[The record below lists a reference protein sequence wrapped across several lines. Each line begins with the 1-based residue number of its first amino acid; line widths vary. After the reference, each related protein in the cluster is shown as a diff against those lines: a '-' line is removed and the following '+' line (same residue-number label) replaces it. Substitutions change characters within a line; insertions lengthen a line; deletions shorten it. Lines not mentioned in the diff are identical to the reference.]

1 MFFALLFVFP
11 VDDGS
16 FRRRAEQVGSEPPSN
31 LPISKLSDEEKVAL
45 LGRPKLGEVNRT
57 QIRVKE
63 SKEFKNTVDKLVQ
76 RANNSLAVGTSSWKE
91 QFVEA
96 ITVNSSDEDEEGEE
110 GDEGEEK
117 MPSCGDYV
125 LHFLTLFWK
134 ILFAF
139 VPPTGTKL
147 AKRGCLCVR

>member
-63 SKEFKNTVDKLVQ
+63 SKEFK
-76 RANNSLAVGTSSWKE
+76 VGRPLLWRR
-91 QFVEA
+91 F
-96 ITVNSSDEDEEGEE
+96 
-110 GDEGEEK
+110 
-117 MPSCGDYV
+117 C
-125 LHFLTLFWK
+125 
-134 ILFAF
+134 
-139 VPPTGTKL
+139 
-147 AKRGCLCVR
+147 